1 MDGSVWGAGCRAEL
15 SVIGNFRT
23 SAGAM
28 LGASPAHQ
36 ESVIDPGQGIDG
48 VEGGHEKGRRLRI
61 SRGNESRR
69 GERTEWAARARIT
82 KQPADLAEQ
91 VERIGIRRM
100 AQDPVAVRCQTLWMQ
115 ALDQAAPLD
124 AGPLGRATQAYPS
137 RIMWRCMGARSGS
150 RPCHRSRSPLDDDRP
165 IEP

>member
-48 VEGGHEKGRRLRI
+48 VEVGHEKGRRLRI

-82 KQPADLAEQ
+82 KLSNRPTWLNRSNEEASAGWL
-91 VERIGIRRM
+91 RI
-100 AQDPVAVRCQTLWMQ
+100 
-115 ALDQAAPLD
+115 
-124 AGPLGRATQAYPS
+124 S
-137 RIMWRCMGARSGS
+137 
-150 RPCHRSRSPLDDDRP
+150 
-165 IEP
+165 